1 MSSNLSG
8 TLFLSISFPS
18 TLVVLNNGGFDW
30 ILLSQLQDPDH
41 CPLQQMVLIWV
52 ETFVDNV
59 DKIYY
64 FLFELQSDL
73 VLFVEGR
80 MASNIFQSGVL

>member
-1 MSSNLSG
+1 MNSLVPAPRPRPLS
-8 TLFLSISFPS
+8 TS
-18 TLVVLNNGGFDW
+18 TNGFDLKRW
-30 ILLSQLQDPDH
+30 KL
-41 CPLQQMVLIWV
+41 
-52 ETFVDNV
+52 VDNV